1 MNRMRIAARI
11 TGVASIALAL
21 CVAPLGAQQ
30 MDAMKKKPMSKA
42 AKAKMD
48 PMMRGWPK
56 ASRDAVM
63 YMTNKYGA
71 PMHMTE
77 HSAMWGTTG
86 QWKRTIVYNY
96 EVKHDFP
103 APHTDVMQQWIDYKT
118 PLDKYDDLA
127 MYDGSVVAE
136 RTNGELSA
144 RCDKE
149 AANFLA
155 INLAHDI
162 VTDKRTPDDARR
174 MYAEQIMAMM
184 AMRPAPYTERLMFTP
199 MMSGTM
205 DADRPAMGMK

>member
-1 MNRMRIAARI
+1 MRIAARI

>member
-11 TGVASIALAL
+11 GSVAGIALAL

-30 MDAMKKKPMSKA
+30 TDAMKKKPISQADM
-42 AKAKMD
+42 AKMD

-63 YMTNKYGA
+63 YMANKYGA
-71 PMHMTE
+71 PMHMNE
-77 HSAMWGTTG
+77 HFAMWGTTG

-162 VTDKRTPDDARR
+162 ATGKRTPDDARR

-199 MMSGTM
+199 MMGGTM